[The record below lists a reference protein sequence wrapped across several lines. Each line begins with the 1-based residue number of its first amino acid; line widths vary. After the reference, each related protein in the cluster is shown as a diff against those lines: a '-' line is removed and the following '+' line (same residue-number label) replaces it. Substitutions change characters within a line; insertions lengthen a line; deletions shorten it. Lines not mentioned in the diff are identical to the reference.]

1 MRRRS
6 SRRRPRCV
14 DTLRNRWFGPRYG
27 PPWVRRR
34 AMPRMKPLTPLVT
47 STMRRISPIRLSS
60 TLAWRSN
67 SRSILRAP
75 FRRSAVSSGARSA
88 SARTEPTLTDND
100 QKHVAVNDRV
110 EDVGAKV
117 RAKRDTIDIHEDRV
131 LAVMDDEA
139 IANTTRHHV
148 GIGTA
153 IRDRDLWHQGA
164 RQDGRNKRT
173 TRGGKS
179 IDPSLPAVRGALHYL
194 SSSPRPERSRT
205 SRMAAPIIAK
215 FVMAATVS
223 HRQRWSK

>member
-1 MRRRS
+1 MVWSPLWPSVGAAARDAADEA
-6 SRRRPRCV
+6 PNAIGHV
-14 DTLRNRWFGPRYG
+14 DDATQITDQVEFDPGLAIKFTIYPA
-27 PPWVRRR
+27 R
-34 AMPRMKPLTPLVT
+34 A
-47 STMRRISPIRLSS
+47 IS
-60 TLAWRSN
+60 
-67 SRSILRAP
+67 
-75 FRRSAVSSGARSA
+75 RSAVSSGARSA

-153 IRDRDLWHQGA
+153 IRDRDLWYQGA